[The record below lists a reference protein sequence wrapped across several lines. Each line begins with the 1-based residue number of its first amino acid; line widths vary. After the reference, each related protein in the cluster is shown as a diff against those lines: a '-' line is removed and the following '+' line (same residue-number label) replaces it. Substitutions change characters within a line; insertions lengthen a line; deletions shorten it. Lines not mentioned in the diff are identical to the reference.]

1 MPPRVKEEVISSD
14 CPPDS
19 QTPRGRLSGGY
30 YPPLPRPFA
39 ERPGIGSTDSSA
51 CGLRMTGLNGGA
63 VGDPARA
70 QRSGSRG
77 ERRGSGV
84 SELSCTHGSEGYA
97 ACPDDVS
104 RETSSEE
111 STLHSVR
118 QNLPDIH
125 SVSFFLLPPQ
135 GPLRLCP
142 CGDPENHRKKNDIIP
157 PRQKRG

>member
-1 MPPRVKEEVISSD
+1 MRKGQYRAPNAA
-14 CPPDS
+14 DS
-19 QTPRGRLSGGY
+19 AQY
-30 YPPLPRPFA
+30 
-39 ERPGIGSTDSSA
+39 
-51 CGLRMTGLNGGA
+51 GA
-63 VGDPARA
+63 PARA
-70 QRSGSRG
+70 QQSGSRG

-97 ACPDDVS
+97 ACPDEVS

-118 QNLPDIH
+118 HDLPDIH

-142 CGDPENHRKKNDIIP
+142 CGDPEIHCKKTIRYHQYKRKVEQP
-157 PRQKRG
+157 CWTLSLSGRTPRP